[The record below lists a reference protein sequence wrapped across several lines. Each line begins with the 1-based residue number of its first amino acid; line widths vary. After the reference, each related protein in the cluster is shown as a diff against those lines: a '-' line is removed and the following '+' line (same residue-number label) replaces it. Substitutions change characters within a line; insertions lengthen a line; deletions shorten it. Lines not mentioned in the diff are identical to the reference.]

1 MNERSSAR
9 PIEILLVEDN
19 YADIRL
25 TEEVFK
31 ECQAPHRLSVV
42 RNGEEAIAWL
52 RRQGRYVAKP
62 RPDLVLLDLNL
73 PRMDGRAVLAE
84 VKADADLRSI
94 PIVVLSTS
102 SADGDLIMSYDLH
115 ANCYLTKPLGLQEF
129 EAVVRAIE
137 VFWLKFVKLPHGG
150 R

>member
-1 MNERSSAR
+1 MNERWNTR

-19 YADIRL
+19 RADARL

-31 ECQAPHRLSVV
+31 DCKVPTHLSVV
-42 RNGEEAIAWL
+42 RNGEEAMAWL
-52 RRQGRYVAKP
+52 RREGEYASQR
-62 RPDLVLLDLNL
+62 RPDLILLDLNL
-73 PRMDGRAVLAE
+73 PRKDGRAVLAE
-84 VKADADLRSI
+84 VKGDAALRSI

-102 SADGDLIMSYDLH
+102 SAEGDLSISYDLH
-115 ANCYLTKPLGLQEF
+115 ANCYLTKPLGFDDF

-137 VFWLKFVKLPHGG
+137 VFWLMFVKLPQGG